1 MLDSFAETLFNDT
14 ALNSR
19 SGHFQRFGRIAAIAS
34 LFILVNGHFGA
45 LQAVA
50 WGKML
55 WSFTQQ
61 NGSLLVAAKQTF
73 DGEHPCNMCDSIQ
86 EAKKQEKKSTETFA
100 AKQRIELFPEESGNL
115 LPQRFCVRFDFPRNM
130 DEWHE
135 ARFSK
140 PPVPVPIGNF
150 VTA

>member
-1 MLDSFAETLFNDT
+1 
-14 ALNSR
+14 LNSR
-19 SGHFQRFGRIAAIAS
+19 RGHLELFGRIAAVAS

-55 WSFTQQ
+55 WSFTHQ

-73 DGEHPCNMCDSIQ
+73 DGEHPCHMCDSIQ
-86 EAKKQEKKSTETFA
+86 EAKKQEKKSPEIFA
-100 AKQRIELFPEESGNL
+100 GTQKIELFSLAPGNL
-115 LPQRFCVRFDFPRNM
+115 LPERFGVRFDFPRNM

-140 PPVPVPIGNF
+140 PPLPIPIGNF

>member
-1 MLDSFAETLFNDT
+1 
-14 ALNSR
+14 
-19 SGHFQRFGRIAAIAS
+19 
-34 LFILVNGHFGA
+34 
-45 LQAVA
+45 
-50 WGKML
+50 ML

-73 DGEHPCNMCDSIQ
+73 DGEHPCHMCDSIT
-86 EAKKQEKKSTETFA
+86 EAKKQEKKSPQAFA
-100 AKQRIELFPEESGNL
+100 GTHKIELFPAEPGNL
-115 LPQRFCVRFDFPRNM
+115 LPQRFGCRFDFPRNM

>member
-1 MLDSFAETLFNDT
+1 
-14 ALNSR
+14 
-19 SGHFQRFGRIAAIAS
+19 
-34 LFILVNGHFGA
+34 
-45 LQAVA
+45 
-50 WGKML
+50 ML

-73 DGEHPCNMCDSIQ
+73 DGEHPCHMCDSIK
-86 EAKKQEKKSTETFA
+86 EAKGKEQNSPVVFASEKK
-100 AKQRIELFPEESGNL
+100 IELFPVDSRAL
-115 LPQRFCVRFDFPRNM
+115 LPQRICVRFDFPRNM

-140 PPVPVPIGNF
+140 PPVPVPIGNI

>member
-1 MLDSFAETLFNDT
+1 V
-14 ALNSR
+14 
-19 SGHFQRFGRIAAIAS
+19 AS
-34 LFILVNGHFGA
+34 LFILVNGHFGV

-55 WSFTQQ
+55 WSFTHE

-73 DGEHPCNMCDSIQ
+73 DGEHPCHMCDSIK
-86 EAKKQEKKSTETFA
+86 EAKGKEQNSPVVVASEKK
-100 AKQRIELFPEESGNL
+100 IELFPLVMTDL
-115 LPQRFCVRFDFPRNM
+115 LPARHWVRFDFPRSM

-140 PPVPVPIGNF
+140 PPVPVPIGNI